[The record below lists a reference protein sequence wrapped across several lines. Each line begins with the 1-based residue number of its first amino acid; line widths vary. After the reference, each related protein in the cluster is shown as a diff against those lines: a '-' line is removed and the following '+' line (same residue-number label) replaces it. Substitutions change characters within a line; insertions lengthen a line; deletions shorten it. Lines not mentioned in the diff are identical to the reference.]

1 MSEDRGDATSA
12 GPASLDRSELTE
24 EAGSACR
31 RGEGEARATG
41 LRGAG
46 PCRSPGT
53 DTQRLSLD
61 GPRQELLAEVEALAA
76 AWGGGDR
83 DDPALRA
90 DCVRRLHRLRAQW
103 REAPLLFGPEVVGRL
118 RPLAQELERPP
129 GPEAA
134 RRVLR
139 DVFGH
144 PSFRP
149 GQEPIIDAVLAGR
162 DCVGIMPTGAGKSLT
177 YQIPARLLGG
187 TTLVLSPL
195 IALMKD
201 QVDAMERV
209 GLRAAFLNSSLAPEE
224 RRERVRA
231 LRAGELELVYAAPE
245 GLEASVGGAIE
256 GASLRLIAVDEA
268 HCISHWGHDFR
279 PAYRNL
285 AGLKARFRVPVLAL
299 TATATRE
306 VTHDIAAQL
315 GMADP
320 LIVRGSFLRR
330 NLGLHA
336 LKKGDGVRGRDA
348 VLRLVKAHRGQS
360 GIVYAQSRRSVEE
373 TAELLQAHGIRAEAY
388 HAGLEPEVRSRVQD
402 AFQSGAIEVVVAT
415 VAFGMGIDKP
425 DIRFV
430 IHRDLPRSIE
440 AYYQEIGRAGRD
452 GKPSTCVLL
461 YSWADVMGWDRL
473 LEEAEPEVA
482 EWQRRQVR
490 ALYRFADGDGCRHE
504 RLVGHFGEVAQ
515 GCGDACDRCTGE
527 DVLAA
532 APRVAGGRRVRA
544 GGGGR
549 GGAGRDAGDVRDA
562 VDDLDEAGAELFERL
577 RTWRGKE
584 ARARGVPAY
593 VVFSDATLRE
603 IASDRPGSLGALA
616 HVKGIGP
623 SKLEQF
629 GAAVLEVVR
638 GGAE

>member
-1 MSEDRGDATSA
+1 MTDR
-12 GPASLDRSELTE
+12 LDLE
-24 EAGSACR
+24 
-31 RGEGEARATG
+31 
-41 LRGAG
+41 
-46 PCRSPGT
+46 PP
-53 DTQRLSLD
+53 RLA
-61 GPRQELLAEVEALAA
+61 LLAEVEALSAT
-76 AWGGGDR
+76 WSGGDP
-83 DDPALRA
+83 DDPTLRA
-90 DCVRRLHRLRAQW
+90 ECGRRLRALRSRW
-103 REAPLLFGPEVVGRL
+103 REAPLLFGPELVGRL
-118 RPLAQELERPP
+118 RVLATELDRPP

-139 DVFGH
+139 EVFGH

-201 QVDAMERV
+201 QVDAMARV

-231 LRAGELELVYAAPE
+231 LRAGELELLYAAPE

-256 GASLRLIAVDEA
+256 GAGLRLIAVDEA

-315 GMADP
+315 GMSDP
-320 LIVRGSFLRR
+320 LVVRGSFLRR
-330 NLGLHA
+330 NLRLHA
-336 LKKGDGVRGRDA
+336 LKKGDGLRGRDA
-348 VLRLVKAHRGQS
+348 VLRLVRARRGQS
-360 GIVYAQSRRSVEE
+360 GIVYALSRRSVEE
-373 TAELLQAHGIRAEAY
+373 TAEHLRSHGVRAEAY
-388 HAGLEPEVRSRVQD
+388 HAGMEADERARVQD
-402 AFQSGAIEVVVAT
+402 AFQSGAVEVVVAT

-452 GKPSTCVLL
+452 GEPSTCVLL
-461 YSWADVMGWDRL
+461 YSWADVLSWERL
-473 LEEAEPEVA
+473 LDDAEPEVA

-504 RLVGHFGEVAQ
+504 RLVGHFGERTA

-527 DVLAA
+527 DVLAS
-532 APRVAGGRRVRA
+532 APKVAGGRRR
-544 GGGGR
+544 R
-549 GGAGRDAGDVRDA
+549 GRDDGAREGRRSRGRAEELEREEPEALDAAG
-562 VDDLDEAGAELFERL
+562 EELFEAL
-577 RTWRGKE
+577 RAWRSQE
-584 ARARGVPAY
+584 ARARSVPAY
-593 VVFSDATLRE
+593 VVFSDATLRG
-603 IASDRPGSLGALA
+603 IAARRPSSLGALA
-616 HVKGIGP
+616 GVKGVGP
-623 SKLEQF
+623 LKLEEY
-629 GAAVLEVVR
+629 GEKVL
-638 GGAE
+638 GGVAKAGD